1 MAIFGYIAVDKTG
14 KQIKGSMNGEDE
26 YAVAAELK
34 NKGLMP
40 MKIIAQNTMTKD
52 INFQFGGH
60 VKTRDLAVF
69 CRQFVSIDK
78 AGVPIIEAMRLLSE
92 QTENKVLKAAVAG
105 LQVSIEKG
113 ETLTASM
120 QKYPKVFPSLFVTTV
135 AAGEAS
141 GNLDIAFDRMA
152 VQFEK
157 SSKIESMIKKAM
169 IYPIIVAI
177 VAVAVVVVMLVKV
190 IPAYTDMFNQL
201 GTSLPPITLIVVH
214 MSNFVIHRWYVI
226 LAAVAACYLFFQWFA
241 HTAAGQLT
249 IGRLALK
256 VPVFGKL
263 QTKKACSMLSRT
275 MATLFAS
282 GVSMIDAIAITGKTM
297 DNVLYRNALNNA
309 RDAVIAGQPLSQPL
323 EESHLF
329 PPMLYH
335 MVRIGEE
342 TGSTDDMLEKLADYY
357 DEEVEMATQQMMAA
371 MEPMIII
378 VLAAIVGFLIAAVM
392 SPMLTMYQ
400 SLDNM

>member
-1 MAIFGYIAVDKTG
+1 MATYGYVAVDTAG
-14 KQIKGSMNGEDE
+14 KQIKGSMDRENEA
-26 YAVAAELK
+26 AVLTELK
-34 NKGLMP
+34 NKGMMP
-40 MKIIAQNTMTKD
+40 MKVTSQNAMTRD
-52 INFQFGGH
+52 ISFNIGGH
-60 VKTRDLAVF
+60 VTTRDLAVF

-78 AGVPIIEAMRLLSE
+78 AGVHIIEAMKLLSE
-92 QTENKVLKAAVAG
+92 QTENKVLQAAIADV
-105 LQVSIEKG
+105 QINIEKG

-120 QKYPKVFPSLFVTTV
+120 QKHPKVFPSLLITTV

-141 GNLDIAFDRMA
+141 GNLDLAFDRMA

-157 SSKIESMIKKAM
+157 SAKVESLIKKAM

-177 VAVAVVVVMLVKV
+177 VAVAVVAVMLIKV
-190 IPAYTDMFNQL
+190 IPAYTDMFSQL
-201 GTSLPPITLIVVH
+201 GTTLPPITLMVVA
-214 MSNFVIHRWYVI
+214 MSNFVIHKWYIIIAVVLGIYFFFRW
-226 LAAVAACYLFFQWFA
+226 FNQ
-241 HTAAGQLT
+241 TPAGQLT
-249 IGRLALK
+249 MGRLALRI
-256 VPVFGKL
+256 PVFGKL

-282 GVSMIDAIAITGKTM
+282 GVSMTSAIEITAKTM
-297 DNVLYRNALNNA
+297 DNVLYRNALDKA

-323 EESHLF
+323 EECGLF
-329 PPMLYH
+329 PTMLYH

-342 TGSTDDMLEKLADYY
+342 TGSTDEMLEKLADYY
-357 DEEVEMATQQMMAA
+357 DEEVEMATQQLMAA

-400 SLDNM
+400 SLDNL

>member
-1 MAIFGYIAVDKTG
+1 MATYGYVAVDTAG
-14 KQIKGSMNGEDE
+14 KQIKGSMDRENEA
-26 YAVAAELK
+26 AVLTELK
-34 NKGLMP
+34 NKGMMP
-40 MKIIAQNTMTKD
+40 MKVTSQNAMTRD
-52 INFQFGGH
+52 ISFNIGGH
-60 VKTRDLAVF
+60 VTTRDLAVF

-78 AGVPIIEAMRLLSE
+78 AGVPIIEAMKLLSE
-92 QTENKVLKAAVAG
+92 QTENKVLQAAIADV
-105 LQVSIEKG
+105 QINIEKG

-120 QKYPKVFPSLFVTTV
+120 QKHPKVFASLLITTV

-141 GNLDIAFDRMA
+141 GNLDLAFDRMA

-157 SSKIESMIKKAM
+157 SAKVESLIKKAM

-177 VAVAVVVVMLVKV
+177 VAVAVVAVMLIKV
-190 IPAYTDMFNQL
+190 IPAYTDMFSQL
-201 GTSLPPITLIVVH
+201 GTTLPPITLMVVA
-214 MSNFVIHRWYVI
+214 MSNFVIHKWYIIIAVVLGIYFFFRW
-226 LAAVAACYLFFQWFA
+226 FNQ
-241 HTAAGQLT
+241 TPAGQLT
-249 IGRLALK
+249 MGRLALRI
-256 VPVFGKL
+256 PVFGKL

-282 GVSMIDAIAITGKTM
+282 GVSMTSVIEITAKTM
-297 DNVLYRNALNNA
+297 DNVLYRNALDKA

-323 EESHLF
+323 EECGLF

-342 TGSTDDMLEKLADYY
+342 TGSTDEMLEKLADYY
-357 DEEVEMATQQMMAA
+357 DEEVEMATQQLMAA

-400 SLDNM
+400 SLDNL

>member
-1 MAIFGYIAVDKTG
+1 MATYGYVAVDTAG
-14 KQIKGSMNGEDE
+14 KQIKGSMDRENEA
-26 YAVAAELK
+26 AVLTELK
-34 NKGLMP
+34 NKGMMP
-40 MKIIAQNTMTKD
+40 MKVTSQNAMTRD
-52 INFQFGGH
+52 ISFNIGGH
-60 VKTRDLAVF
+60 VTTRNLAVF

-78 AGVPIIEAMRLLSE
+78 AGVPIIEAMKLLSE
-92 QTENKVLKAAVAG
+92 QTENKVLQAAIADV
-105 LQVSIEKG
+105 QINIEKG

-120 QKYPKVFPSLFVTTV
+120 QKHPKVFPSLLITTV

-141 GNLDIAFDRMA
+141 GNLDLAFDRMA

-157 SSKIESMIKKAM
+157 SAKVESLIKKAM

-177 VAVAVVVVMLVKV
+177 VAVAVVAVMLIKV
-190 IPAYTDMFNQL
+190 IPAYTDMFSQL
-201 GTSLPPITLIVVH
+201 GTTLPPITLMVVA
-214 MSNFVIHRWYVI
+214 MSNFVIHKWYIIIAVVLGIYFFFRW
-226 LAAVAACYLFFQWFA
+226 FNQ
-241 HTAAGQLT
+241 TPAGQLT
-249 IGRLALK
+249 MGRLALRI
-256 VPVFGKL
+256 PVFGKL

-282 GVSMIDAIAITGKTM
+282 GVSMTSAIEITAKTM
-297 DNVLYRNALNNA
+297 DNVLYRNALDKA

-323 EESHLF
+323 EECGLF
-329 PPMLYH
+329 PTMLYH

-342 TGSTDDMLEKLADYY
+342 TGSTDEMLEKLADYY
-357 DEEVEMATQQMMAA
+357 DEEVEMATQQLMAA

-400 SLDNM
+400 SLDNL